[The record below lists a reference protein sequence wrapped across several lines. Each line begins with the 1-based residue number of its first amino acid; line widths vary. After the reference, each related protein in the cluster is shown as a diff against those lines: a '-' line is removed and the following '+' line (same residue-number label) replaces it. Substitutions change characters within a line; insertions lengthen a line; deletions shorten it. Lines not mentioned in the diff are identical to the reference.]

1 VLVTGPISS
10 GKTTTLAAIIE
21 IINRERK
28 DHILTIERPIEFVCK
43 SKQSLVT
50 QREVG
55 VHTQSFS
62 NALRAALRED
72 PDIIV
77 VGEMSDLETTRLT
90 MSAAETGHLVFATLH
105 TQNAV
110 RSINR
115 LLDIFPAD
123 EQGQVVSMLSE
134 SLRGVI
140 SQNLVPRSDSEGL
153 VPVVDILVPT
163 PAIRNLIRDRKLHL
177 VRNTMKISTDAG
189 NISLQDHAGDL
200 LAQGI
205 ISKETH
211 ERLCAR

>member
-1 VLVTGPISS
+1 VLISGPISS
-10 GKTTTLAAIIE
+10 GKTTTLGAIVE

-28 DHILTIERPIEFVCK
+28 EHILTIEKPIEFVFK
-43 SKQSLVT
+43 SKKSLIT

-55 VHTQSFS
+55 THTQSFS

-110 RSINR
+110 RAVNR
-115 LLDIFPAD
+115 LLDIFPAE

-140 SQNLVPRSDSEGL
+140 SQTLVPRSDGDGL
-153 VPVVDILVPT
+153 IPVVDVLVPT
-163 PAIRNLIRDRKLHL
+163 LAIRNLIRDRKLHL
-177 VRNTMKISTDAG
+177 VRNTMSISSNEG
-189 NISLQDHAGDL
+189 NICMADHAKDL

-205 ISKETH
+205 ISQETYDAV
-211 ERLCAR
+211 CAR